1 VALRLGSINIKQLKL
16 ENIYN
21 AYFGMGPREQTFALV
36 GAAIVIVLL
45 VVLPIFVASSRI
57 SRLEKD
63 LAQGKMQ
70 FRDVMRAI
78 DSYNESKA
86 ELAGLQQTIAGGF
99 DSSISTTIESIA
111 EKNGMKDQIDSLKA
125 KATSP
130 SDIFEESAVDVR
142 MRKVELKQLI
152 DFLYAI
158 ENDPEKMLRIK
169 TLNMKPRFDSK
180 KQMDVNFTV
189 STYKFIEGVSEGL

>member
-1 VALRLGSINIKQLKL
+1 MALRLGSINLKQIKL

-21 AYFGMGPREQTFALV
+21 AYFGMTPREQTFALV
-36 GAAIVIVLL
+36 GAAVVIVLV
-45 VVLPIFVASSRI
+45 VVLPVFVASSRI

-63 LAQGKMQ
+63 LAQGRKQ

-78 DSYNESKA
+78 DSYNETKA
-86 ELAGLQQTIAGGF
+86 ELARLQQTLAGGY

-111 EKNGMKDQIDSLKA
+111 EQNGMKDQIDSLKA
-125 KATSP
+125 KAAPP
-130 SDIFEESAVDVR
+130 SDLFEESSVDVR
-142 MRKVELKQLI
+142 MRRVDLKPLI

-169 TLNMKPRFDSK
+169 TLNVKPRYDNK
-180 KQMDVNFTV
+180 KQMDVTFTV
-189 STYKFIEGVSEGL
+189 STYRFLEGVGEGL